1 MEKIKIFETQKST
14 SEIFENSSP
23 RIIEKFTPSNAEE
36 AKAEFFEN
44 PNLDKPNNSYEK
56 LNQREIDELYENLS
70 LAAKVVFENENLG
83 EIERELLSQQIETR
97 SKSAAMLQAA
107 VDFREAKN
115 PSEKSRAEF
124 IFMKNNIEINGE
136 PEKSTLESLIGEKLA
151 KIKIAEFDEAGEKL
165 RAELFELLNEDY
177 SKSASERFQP
187 KQETV
192 EFFGEM
198 ARDFYSDQLKFI
210 PEKPAGEKYSAQEI
224 FEVFEKITSD
234 FEQNSG
240 FSPFEIEWKKSG
252 AISVNSADK
261 KIKIPENRA
270 PVSKSKLE
278 GLVVHEIGTHYYRA
292 QIGEKYGIS
301 PLKLGLDG
309 YLDTEEGTARAMEMS
324 VAGKFEEAG
333 VPHCLTAG
341 LAYFEGKNF
350 REVFETNWRLY
361 TLEKSKNGEITDE
374 EIAKA
379 KNLAYRNTQRIFRG
393 TDELPWFKDLSYF
406 NGGQK
411 VWKYIEEN
419 IDSPTL
425 FDELLLGGKSNLLDK
440 NQQKSIYELK
450 VGGR

>member
-136 PEKSTLESLIGEKLA
+136 PEKSTFESLIGEKLA

-177 SKSASERFQP
+177 LKSASERFQP

-234 FEQNSG
+234 LEQNSG
-240 FSPFEIEWKKSG
+240 FSHFDIQWKKSG
-252 AISVNSADK
+252 AIHVRNADRTVE
-261 KIKIPENRA
+261 IPENRA
-270 PVSKSKLE
+270 PVSKEKLE
-278 GLVVHEIGTHYYRA
+278 GLIVHELGTHYYRS
-292 QIGEKYGIS
+292 QIGENYGIA
-301 PLKLGLDG
+301 PLQLGLDG
-309 YLDTEEGTARAMEMS
+309 YLDTEEGIARAMEMS

-333 VPHCLTAG
+333 IPHYLTAG